1 MLQLLLSYLLV
12 ASSPPVPPPQI
23 KGDALA
29 FYAQPGADLGEWEWQ
44 QIDNAIYDLAM
55 EFFEQAS
62 APQDQSCRAL
72 SLAGQGRPEVHEYDA
87 WWSGQIGSARIR
99 CMLEWAAAFLT

>member
-1 MLQLLLSYLLV
+1 M
-12 ASSPPVPPPQI
+12 PPPQI

-55 EFFEQAS
+55 EFFEQVS
-62 APQDQSCRAL
+62 NPNDQACRPL
-72 SLAGQGRPEVHEYDA
+72 SLAGQTRRA
-87 WWSGQIGSARIR
+87 
-99 CMLEWAAAFLT
+99 